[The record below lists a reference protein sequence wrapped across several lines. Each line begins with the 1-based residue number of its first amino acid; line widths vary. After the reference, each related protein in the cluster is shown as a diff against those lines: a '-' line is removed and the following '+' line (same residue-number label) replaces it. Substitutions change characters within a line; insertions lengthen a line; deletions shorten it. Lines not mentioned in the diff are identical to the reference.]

1 MSTLTLSILILA
13 TDPVI
18 WSFHFWKV
26 RTDNI
31 LSPFD
36 NDATPANTHLES
48 WQLVLIRKFAHR
60 VHAIPTFDDRVD
72 YIRGALNSSSK
83 IRHAPEAWNTWAS
96 AHLPSWNLQSDVED
110 TLLHF
115 GRHPSQMR
123 SISMTTHLVSHYVAS
138 SLHYL
143 NLFPSSSIKDNYL
156 LALAPYVAEQL
167 FGDDAFINPMESN
180 PFIKYD
186 LNRFIVILLPFV
198 WNSAVTSEL

>member
-1 MSTLTLSILILA
+1 MSALTPSILILA
-13 TDPVI
+13 ADPVI

-26 RTDNI
+26 RTGNI
-31 LSPFD
+31 LPPFD

-48 WQLVLIRKFAHR
+48 WQLMLIRKFAHR
-60 VHAIPTFDDRVD
+60 LHAIPTFDDRVD
-72 YIRGALNSSSK
+72 YIRRALNSSSK

-96 AHLPSWNLQSDVED
+96 ARLPSWNLQSDVED

-123 SISMTTHLVSHYVAS
+123 SISMTTHLVSHHVAA

-186 LNRFIVILLPFV
+186 LNRFIVTLLPFV
-198 WNSAVTSEL
+198 WNSAVASEL